1 MPLLL
6 TDDDVH
12 DLLTMSDAV
21 DCAEIALKE
30 FQAGRAENLPRHHF
44 YAQGDSGTFFLR
56 DFQGAIPQLGV
67 AGIRLTTDLLG
78 PKIHRPDQRPFGAFL
93 LFDLDTATLLAV
105 IHDHEL
111 QRIRVGAETGVAI
124 RHLARAEASLVG
136 ILGSGFQAETQLA
149 AARAVRAIRAV
160 DAYSPNAERRDR
172 FARRMEQRFGIPVTA
187 VASARE
193 AVSGKD
199 IVLAATNSS
208 SPVLDGSWIAT
219 GAHVTSIVNSDRR
232 FPRREL
238 DDATFARARL
248 VAIGYLEQTCHD
260 HAADIFDAVETG
272 ALDWAR
278 VCQLGK
284 VLIGTRNART
294 HPDDITVFKN
304 NGLAVE
310 FVALA
315 AKVYRLALE
324 RGRGEQ
330 IPANYFS
337 GMRSPA
343 SKREPGG
350 VVEN

>member
-6 TDDDVH
+6 TDADVRE
-12 DLLTMSDAV
+12 LLSMADAV
-21 DCAEIALKE
+21 DCAEMALKE
-30 FQAGRAENLPRHHF
+30 FQAGKAENLPRHHF
-44 YAQGDSGTFFLR
+44 YAQGDGGTFFLR
-56 DFQGAIPQLGV
+56 NFHGAIPQLGV

-78 PKIHRPDQRPFGAFL
+78 SKNHRPDQRLFGVFL
-93 LFDLDTATLLAV
+93 LFDLGTAELLAV

-124 RHLARAEASLVG
+124 RHLARAEASAVG

-149 AARAVRAIRAV
+149 AACAERTIRAV
-160 DAYSPNAERRDR
+160 EVYSPNPERRDR
-172 FARRMEQRFGIPVTA
+172 FARRMEQRFGIPVSA
-187 VASARE
+187 VVSAQQ
-193 AVSGKD
+193 AVTGKH

-208 SPVLDGSWIAT
+208 SPVLDGAWIAG
-219 GAHVTSIVNSDRR
+219 GAHVTSIVNSDQR

-238 DDATFARARL
+238 DNATFARSRL
-248 VAIGYLEQTCHD
+248 VAIGYLEQTRQD
-260 HAADIFDAVETG
+260 RAADIFEAVEAG

-278 VCQLGK
+278 VCQLGE
-284 VLIGTRNART
+284 VLTGARSGRIRA
-294 HPDDITVFKN
+294 DDITVFKN

-324 RGRGEQ
+324 RGRGEE

-337 GMRSPA
+337 GLRI
-343 SKREPGG
+343 PGG
-350 VVEN
+350 R

>member
-6 TDDDVH
+6 TDDDVRE
-12 DLLTMSDAV
+12 LLSMADAV
-21 DCAEIALKE
+21 DCAEVALKE
-30 FQAGRAENLPRHHF
+30 FQTGMAENLPRYHF
-44 YAQGDSGTFFLR
+44 YAQGDRGTFFLR
-56 DFQGAIPQLGV
+56 NFQGAIPQLGV

-78 PKIHRPDQRPFGAFL
+78 AKNHRPDQRPFGAFL
-93 LFDLDTATLLAV
+93 LFDLDTAALLAV

-111 QRIRVGAETGVAI
+111 QRIRVGSETGVAI
-124 RHLARAEASLVG
+124 RILSRAEANLVG
-136 ILGSGFQAETQLA
+136 ILGSGFQAESQLA
-149 AARAVRAIRAV
+149 AACAVRKVRA
-160 DAYSPNAERRDR
+160 AEIYSPNAERRSQ
-172 FARRMEQRFGIPVTA
+172 FARRMEQRFGVSVSA

-193 AVSGKD
+193 AVTGKD

-208 SPVLDGSWIAT
+208 SPVLDGSWIAG
-219 GAHVTSIVNSDRR
+219 GAHVTSIVNSDHR

-238 DDATFARARL
+238 DNATFARARL
-248 VAIGYLEQTCHD
+248 VAIGYLEQTRQD
-260 HAADIFDAVETG
+260 RAADIFEAVEAG

-278 VCQLGK
+278 VCQLGE
-284 VLIGTRNART
+284 VLIGARVART

-315 AKVYRLALE
+315 AKIYRLALE

-337 GMRSPA
+337 GLRSPTN
-343 SKREPGG
+343 R
-350 VVEN
+350 

>member
-1 MPLLL
+1 MALLL
-6 TDDDVH
+6 TDDDVRE
-12 DLLTMSDAV
+12 LLSMADAV
-21 DCAEIALKE
+21 DCAETALKE

-44 YAQGDSGTFFLR
+44 YANGAGGTFFLR
-56 DFQGAIPQLGV
+56 NFQGAIPQLGV

-78 PKIHRPDQRPFGAFL
+78 SKTHRPDQRPFGAFL
-93 LFDLDTATLLAV
+93 LFDLDTAALLAV

-111 QRIRVGAETGVAI
+111 QRIRVGAETGVGI
-124 RHLARAEASLVG
+124 RHLARTDASLVG
-136 ILGSGFQAETQLA
+136 ILGSGFQAESQLA
-149 AARAVRAIRAV
+149 AACAVRAICAV
-160 DAYSPNAERRDR
+160 EVFSPNAERRAQ
-172 FARRMEQRFGIPVTA
+172 FARRMEQRFGVPVSA

-208 SPVLDGSWIAT
+208 SPVLDGSWIAA
-219 GAHVTSIVNSDRR
+219 GAHVTSIVNSDQR

-238 DDATFARARL
+238 DDATFARAHL
-248 VAIGYLEQTCHD
+248 VAIGYLEQTRKD
-260 HAADIFDAVETG
+260 HAADIFEAVKAG

-278 VCQLGK
+278 VCQLGEI
-284 VLIGTRNART
+284 LIGARAGRTR
-294 HPDDITVFKN
+294 PDDITVFKN

-324 RGRGEQ
+324 RGRGEE

-337 GMRSPA
+337 GLRSPTN
-343 SKREPGG
+343 R
-350 VVEN
+350 